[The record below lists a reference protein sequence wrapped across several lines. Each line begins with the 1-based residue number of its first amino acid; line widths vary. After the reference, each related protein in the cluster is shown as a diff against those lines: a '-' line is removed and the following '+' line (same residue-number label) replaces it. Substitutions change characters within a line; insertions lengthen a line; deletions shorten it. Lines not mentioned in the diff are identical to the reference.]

1 MKALIIQLGVA
12 LFFTGSALAQNVKF
26 PDPNFKKACIYAE
39 VDLNGDG
46 EIQVSE
52 AQKVTK
58 LYVDKRNIENL
69 TGIKRFTNLEEF
81 GFYYNDIRNVDLSGL
96 KKLRAVYGFDT
107 KLESI
112 NLQGCTNVEGIFLN
126 YNALRQ
132 IDLTGL
138 TKLKELELTKNQLFQ
153 LDISN
158 MPLLEK
164 CKLNENEIRSL
175 KFAGSNNIKELQLQK
190 NNLTSL
196 DVRPLKNLELLWL
209 WDNRDLTSLKVM
221 QLRKLEDLNAWDC
234 PLTNLN
240 MSGLVSLRKF
250 NW

>member
-1 MKALIIQLGVA
+1 MKTCIIQLSLA
-12 LFFTGSALAQNVKF
+12 LIFTGSVLAQNVKF
-26 PDPNFKKACIYAE
+26 LDPNFKKACIYAE

-58 LYVDKRNIENL
+58 LYVDKRNIDNL
-69 TGIKRFTNLEEF
+69 TGIKSFTNLEEF

-96 KKLRAVYGFDT
+96 KKLRAVYGFST

-112 NLQGCTNVEGIFLN
+112 NLKGCTNVEGIFLS
-126 YNALRQ
+126 YNALHQ

-138 TKLKELELTKNQLFQ
+138 TKLKELELSNNMLFKV
-153 LDISN
+153 DISN
-158 MPLLEK
+158 MPLLET
-164 CKLNENEIRSL
+164 CKLNENEINTFN
-175 KFAGSNNIKELQLQK
+175 FAGSNNIKELQLQK
-190 NNLTSL
+190 NNLTAL
-196 DVRPLKNLELLWL
+196 DVRPLKELTLLWL
-209 WDNRDLTSLKVM
+209 WDNRSLTSLKVM
-221 QLRKLEDLNAWDC
+221 QLRKLVDLNAWDC

>member
-1 MKALIIQLGVA
+1 MKPLIIQLSLVL
-12 LFFTGSALAQNVKF
+12 LFSGSAWAQNVKF
-26 PDPNFKKACIYAE
+26 LDPNFKKACIYAE

-52 AQKVTK
+52 AQKVVK
-58 LYVDKRNIENL
+58 LYVDKRNIDNL
-69 TGIKRFTNLEEF
+69 TGIKSFTNLEEF

-96 KKLRAVYGFDT
+96 KKLRAVYGFST

-112 NLQGCTNVEGIFLN
+112 NLKGCTNVEGIYLS
-126 YNALRQ
+126 YNAIRQ

-138 TKLKELELTKNQLFQ
+138 TKLKELEISNNQLFN

-158 MPLLEK
+158 MPLLEN
-164 CKLNENEIRSL
+164 CKLQENELRTL
-175 KFAGSNNIKELQLQK
+175 DFKGSNNIKSLQLHK

-196 DVRPLKNLELLWL
+196 DARPLKNLELLWL
-209 WDNRDLTSLKVM
+209 WDNRELTSLKVM